1 MCCFFKSRKTP
12 AWIVFILSVLAVGAA
27 AVMVWFSVELNKSEV
42 IDKIGSL
49 EEIQDAFDFEYVREL
64 VFKALLIL
72 GGSVILTSICGILTS
87 ICDPHRCFVVLYG
100 IWLLPIW
107 ILIVTFGS
115 VAVIANS
122 MGAGKLEEECEKVV
136 NEFNSK

>member
-49 EEIQDAFDFEYVREL
+49 EEI
-64 VFKALLIL
+64 
-72 GGSVILTSICGILTS
+72 
-87 ICDPHRCFVVLYG
+87 
-100 IWLLPIW
+100 
-107 ILIVTFGS
+107 
-115 VAVIANS
+115 
-122 MGAGKLEEECEKVV
+122 
-136 NEFNSK
+136 